1 LERRT
6 DNDDIGSNSL
16 ESPGYF
22 VPYIELGVA
31 MNRVT
36 RALRI
41 AKLAHSL
48 GNYDTNVMGMVG
60 EVIAEEIFGMTKT
73 SRQTKDVDGHI
84 MIDGAARSVQ
94 VKTLSCERLATYGGG
109 AKFRVA
115 EGSHP
120 ERLLVLVVF
129 SQVGKYEVAYNGPT
143 GAVGKVEVVSG
154 VPRRGVCVHHLFAGR
169 PHELTSLLHACR
181 GDA

>member
-1 LERRT
+1 
-6 DNDDIGSNSL
+6 
-16 ESPGYF
+16 
-22 VPYIELGVA
+22 

-60 EVIAEEIFGMTKT
+60 EVIAEEVFGMTKT
-73 SRQTKDVDGHI
+73 SKQAKDIDGHI
-84 MIDGAARSVQ
+84 MIDGASRSVQ
-94 VKTLSCERLATYGGG
+94 VKTLSCERVASYGGS

-115 EGSHP
+115 EGDHP

-129 SQVGKYEVAYNGPT
+129 SRAAKYEVAYHGPT
-143 GAVGKVEVVSG
+143 AAVGKVEVVSG
-154 VPRRGVCVHHLFAGR
+154 TPCRGVTVHHLFSTR
-169 PHELTSLLHACR
+169 QHELTLLLQACR